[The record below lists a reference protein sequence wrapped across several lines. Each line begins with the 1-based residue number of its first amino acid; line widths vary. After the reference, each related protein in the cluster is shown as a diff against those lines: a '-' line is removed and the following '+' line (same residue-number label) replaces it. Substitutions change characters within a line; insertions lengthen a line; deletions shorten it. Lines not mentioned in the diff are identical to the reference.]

1 MGRGA
6 DVHAGVVEDEVVKV
20 DELAF
25 QPQAGAGVG
34 EVSPRDKAVA
44 DRAFG
49 QALVEARHGI
59 LRHCQRSD
67 NLGPRQWMR
76 DLVGRRQHSDNL
88 NKNRRN
94 RSYHGI
100 SFRHSDAFQRTPLT
114 IDNLPLSIVLD
125 TESQISDS
133 QRPQPG
139 KSRPPGLRSTRGRRR
154 CQPPALFR
162 TPSAAPGGRYLVRG
176 TRRRR
181 PALAKSRSFSRAAV
195 ASFGGSGPYQMLGGV
210 WRPAARRSGPGQAK
224 TLASLQTIQDRCASR
239 PRRALVTAGIS
250 IAVAGSA
257 GGLCVTGTTIATMRS
272 PSRRVAATSAQGR
285 FLIPS
290 SAPRRCSSAHR

>member
-1 MGRGA
+1 
-6 DVHAGVVEDEVVKV
+6 
-20 DELAF
+20 
-25 QPQAGAGVG
+25 
-34 EVSPRDKAVA
+34 
-44 DRAFG
+44 
-49 QALVEARHGI
+49 
-59 LRHCQRSD
+59 
-67 NLGPRQWMR
+67 MR

-139 KSRPPGLRSTRGRRR
+139 KSRPPALRSTRGRSR

-195 ASFGGSGPYQMLGGV
+195 ATATSGPLAFVALPVLLAIVLAGQV
-210 WRPAARRSGPGQAK
+210 PDRRGTK
-224 TLASLQTIQDRCASR
+224 RTDLAFGD
-239 PRRALVTAGIS
+239 
-250 IAVAGSA
+250 
-257 GGLCVTGTTIATMRS
+257 
-272 PSRRVAATSAQGR
+272 
-285 FLIPS
+285 
-290 SAPRRCSSAHR
+290 